1 LRPQRLTGSI
11 VADVLPRKAPEPTV
25 DPSTMLDELEQQIEL
40 LRVAYDKY
48 FVGIERAAPVRQRER
63 LDRRMRGLEAH
74 QLRTTALRFRCGT
87 LRARYVSYAHY
98 WTRILDQ
105 IERGVFRRDI
115 GSRLPAPAP
124 APVAVAAV
132 DARTSESPAP
142 TALVDPEHARGVF
155 RELIAAKQSV
165 GEPTDGLTF
174 AAFLRK
180 LSREAPKL
188 MEQHPGK
195 VLRFDVE
202 VKGGKVR
209 VRARGE

>member
-1 LRPQRLTGSI
+1 
-11 VADVLPRKAPEPTV
+11 VLSRKAPEPTV
-25 DPSTMLDELEQQIEL
+25 DPAAMLDELEQEIEL

-48 FVGIERAAPVRQRER
+48 FVGIERTAPVRQRER
-63 LDRRMRGLEAH
+63 LDRRIRMLEGQA
-74 QLRTTALRFRCGT
+74 LRTTVLRFRSGG
-87 LRARYVSYAHY
+87 LRARYVAYKHY

-105 IERGVFRRDI
+105 IERGVFRRDA
-115 GSRLPAPAP
+115 GARTTPPAPAP
-124 APVAVAAV
+124 IAVPVTEPRASDPA
-132 DARTSESPAP
+132 TPAP
-142 TALVDPEHARGVF
+142 AALVDHDHVRDVF
-155 RELIAAKQSV
+155 RKLVAAKQSV

-195 VLRFDVE
+195 LLRFDVE
-202 VKGGKVR
+202 VKAGKVR

>member
-1 LRPQRLTGSI
+1 
-11 VADVLPRKAPEPTV
+11 
-25 DPSTMLDELEQQIEL
+25 LEGQ
-40 LRVAYDKY
+40 
-48 FVGIERAAPVRQRER
+48 
-63 LDRRMRGLEAH
+63 

-105 IERGVFRRDI
+105 IERGVFRRDVAARV
-115 GSRLPAPAP
+115 SAAAAAATAVPVVVDTRTTETP
-124 APVAVAAV
+124 APV
-132 DARTSESPAP
+132 
-142 TALVDPEHARGVF
+142 ALVDPEHARNVF
-155 RELIAAKQSV
+155 RNLVAAKQSV

-202 VKGGKVR
+202 VKDGKVR